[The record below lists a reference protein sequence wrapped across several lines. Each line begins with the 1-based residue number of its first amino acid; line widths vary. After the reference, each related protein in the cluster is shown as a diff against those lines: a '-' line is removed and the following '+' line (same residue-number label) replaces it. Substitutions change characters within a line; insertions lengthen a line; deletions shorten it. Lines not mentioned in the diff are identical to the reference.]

1 MTTEV
6 VNQYPTG
13 KTDLARWPF
22 GVNVMDDLAIMDQR
36 YAQKLDNMEY
46 LRGDVVRRKPFTAK
60 STETLPSEASY
71 GIEYVDTAGSFR
83 ILWGSMD
90 GKVKEFVSA
99 SSHSDRVTGL
109 TAARRACMAQMLGA
123 CFHQNG
129 EDSPRRGDGATWRA
143 AGAPTPPGTLSL
155 GAQTAGNLTGDYMA
169 MVTACI
175 RESGV
180 VVLESD
186 WSNIVEFTVAAE
198 RQVINWVASADARV
212 NWYRVYRV
220 LEGQGTP
227 FFLEG
232 EGNVLTLELN
242 ITDALLSEQVANP
255 LTRNGPMPISSLVV
269 QAGGRL
275 ACVKL
280 KDASDPNAGKA
291 VHLSVKA
298 TNRHEMEYYPQ
309 DQSHKF
315 YLPGPGDATAAF
327 GYSVKDEDQAA
338 NDLFLAQK
346 TAMYILRGADPYG
359 VLEPISYTKGVVGE
373 GAVTQ
378 WGRFLFLVTNDGL
391 EFLGPSG
398 EPLLISP
405 HVNAFFFGGGTLN
418 LSANV
423 GPEYIRLAIQG
434 NRLYITLRD
443 DSGHSW
449 GNKALVLDL
458 ERFNPYNPKVEREA
472 FYVHW
477 YLVAGGMA
485 FFLPLRDGDLLL
497 FDNRNKR
504 LLQRATSGYQDTVNG
519 VATLIRGL
527 IWTSGMMAQVM
538 GALKV
543 LRQINVLQQSEVD
556 TTLDIEADYGY
567 QDVRNKVIPRF
578 VTEKLWNKVWN
589 KAWGAASV
597 FLSSLFLPRNLK
609 GRFFQAKIK
618 VENATSA
625 YKFLGITAFYSAVE
639 ARRLTRR

>member
-1 MTTEV
+1 MR
-6 VNQYPTG
+6 QYPSG
-13 KTDLARWPF
+13 KSDLARWPF
-22 GVNVMDDLAIMDQR
+22 GVNVMDDLATMDQR

-46 LRGDVVRRKPFTAK
+46 RNGTVVRRKPFTAK
-60 STETLPSEASY
+60 STELLPADASF
-71 GIEYVDTAGSFR
+71 GMEYVDTAGTFR

-99 SSHSDRVTGL
+99 SSHADRVTGL
-109 TAARRACMAQMLGA
+109 TASKRAFMAQMLGA
-123 CFHQNG
+123 AFHQNG
-129 EDSPRRGDGATWRA
+129 EDSPRRGDGTTWRA

-155 GAQTAGNLTGDYMA
+155 GAQSAGALTGNYKA

-227 FFLEG
+227 YFLEG
-232 EGNVLTLELN
+232 EGNVLTFEVN
-242 ITDALLSEQVANP
+242 TTDAALSEQESPP
-255 LTRNGPMPISSLVV
+255 LGRNGPMPIASMVV

-291 VHLSVKA
+291 VHVSIVA
-298 TNRHEMEYYPQ
+298 TNRHEMEYFP
-309 DQSHKF
+309 DDETHRF

-346 TAMYILRGADPYG
+346 TACYILRGTNPYG
-359 VLEPISYTKGVVGE
+359 TLEPISYTKGVVGE
-373 GAVTQ
+373 RAVTQ
-378 WGRFLFLVTNDGL
+378 WGRFLFFVSNEGL
-391 EFLGPSG
+391 EFLGPEG
-398 EPLLISP
+398 EPILISP
-405 HVNAFFFGGGTLN
+405 HVNAFFFGGGPLN
-418 LSANV
+418 IAANV
-423 GPEYIRLAIQG
+423 GPEYIRLEIDG
-434 NRLYITLRD
+434 GRLLITLRD
-443 DSGHSW
+443 DSGHAW

-458 ERFNPYNPKVEREA
+458 ERFNAYNPKPDRNA
-472 FYVHW
+472 FYVQW
-477 YLVAGGMA
+477 YLVGGGMA

-497 FDNRNKR
+497 FDNRNR
-504 LLQRATSGYQDTVNG
+504 RILQQASSGYQDTVNA

-527 IWTSGMMAQVM
+527 IWTSGMMAESM
-538 GALKV
+538 GFLKV
-543 LRQINVLQQSEVD
+543 LRQINVLQQSEAD
-556 TTLDIEADYGY
+556 TTIDIEADYGY
-567 QDVRNKVIPRF
+567 KDVRNKTIPRF
-578 VTEKLWNKVWN
+578 ITARSWDKVWD
-589 KAWGAASV
+589 KVWGAASV
-597 FLSSLFLPRNLK
+597 FLSSLFLPRDLK

-618 VENATSA
+618 VENASST
-625 YKFLGITAFYSAVE
+625 YTFLGITSFFSAIK
-639 ARRLTRR
+639 ARRLTQR